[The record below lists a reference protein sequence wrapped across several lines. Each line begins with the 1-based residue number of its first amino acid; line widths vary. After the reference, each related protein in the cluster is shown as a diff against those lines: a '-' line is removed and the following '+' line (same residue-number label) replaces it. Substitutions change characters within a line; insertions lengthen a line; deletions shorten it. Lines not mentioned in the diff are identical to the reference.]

1 MTPGISL
8 CKHALVENSKNGDL
22 RGESGMT
29 KTKSREVDELEV
41 LDPGPLDEKDRQFV
55 TALARGLDVLRSFR
69 PGERML
75 GNQEI
80 AKRTGLPKPTVS
92 RLTYTLTRLGYL
104 RRSNELSKY
113 SLGTGVLSLGYNL
126 LANHDIRRIARPF
139 MQELADQVHASVS
152 MGSRDRL
159 NMVYVENCRSSA
171 TVTLRMDVG
180 STIPMATTAMGR
192 AFLAALPAGE
202 RDYLLENIKRRNQEN
217 WPKIRASLD
226 RSFRE
231 YDERGFC
238 SSAGDWQKDV
248 SAVGVPMETPDG
260 NIVAFNCGG
269 PSFTIKRGQLEAE
282 LGPRLVN
289 MVREVKSQLQRTT

>member
-1 MTPGISL
+1 MA
-8 CKHALVENSKNGDL
+8 KSKLKQIDQ
-22 RGESGMT
+22 M
-29 KTKSREVDELEV
+29 EV
-41 LDPGPLDEKDRQFV
+41 LEHGPLPEKDRQFV

-104 RRSNELSKY
+104 RHSAAMSKY
-113 SLGTGVLSLGYNL
+113 SLGTGVLSLGYTL
-126 LANHDIRRIARPF
+126 LADHDIRRIARPL

-192 AFLAALPAGE
+192 AFLAVLPQWE
-202 RDYLLENIKRRNQEN
+202 RDYLLENIKKRNADN
-217 WPKIRASLD
+217 WPKIQASLE

-231 YDERGFC
+231 YEERGFC
-238 SSAGDWQKDV
+238 TSTGEWQKDV
-248 SAVGVPMETPDG
+248 SAVGVPMQTPDG
-260 NIVAFNCGG
+260 HIVAFNCGG
-269 PSFTIKRGQLEAE
+269 PSFTIKRGQLETE

-289 MVREVKSQLQRTT
+289 MVREVKSQIQRAE